1 MVSLRTMNHN
11 DWQAVANIYE
21 QGIATGLATFETNV
35 PSWEIWDNGHL
46 QQCRLVAE
54 IDNEV
59 VGWAALTGVSGRC
72 VYAGVAEVSVYVSQF
87 HKGMKIGSVLLEA
100 LIREAE
106 NNNFWTLQSGIFREN
121 EASIAL
127 HKKCGFRE
135 VGYREKIGQLNGVWR
150 DTVLM
155 ERRSENVKFGFST
168 KF

>member
-1 MVSLRTMNHN
+1 MVPN
-11 DWQAVANIYE
+11 DWPNVANIYK

-35 PSWEIWDNGHL
+35 PAWETWNNSHL

-54 IDNEV
+54 IGNEV

-87 HKGMKIGSVLLEA
+87 HKGLKIGSILLEA
-100 LIREAE
+100 LIKEAE
-106 NNNFWTLQSGIFREN
+106 SNNFWTLQSGIFREN
-121 EASIAL
+121 EASISL

-135 VGYREKIGQLNGVWR
+135 VGFREKIGQLNGTWR

-155 ERRSENVKFGFST
+155 ERRSERVGI
-168 KF
+168 

>member
-1 MVSLRTMNHN
+1 MVSLRSMVPN
-11 DWQAVANIYE
+11 DWQAVANIYK

-46 QQCRLVAE
+46 QACRLVAE

-72 VYAGVAEVSVYVSQF
+72 VYAGVAEVSVYVSQH
-87 HKGMKIGSVLLEA
+87 HKGMKIGSILLER
-100 LIREAE
+100 LISATEA
-106 NNNFWTLQSGIFREN
+106 NGFWTLQSGIFREN

-127 HKKCGFRE
+127 HKKYGFRE
-135 VGYREKIGQLNGVWR
+135 VGYREKIGQLHGVWR

-155 ERRSENVKFGFST
+155 ERRSDRVGNSI
-168 KF
+168 